1 MKIAVDAMGGDYA
14 PVEIVQGSID
24 AAKEL
29 GVEIVLVGDAAR
41 IREELA
47 KYNTGDLPISIQH
60 AGEVIEMGEP
70 PAVALR
76 KKKDSSIVVGTKLV
90 KDGQCDAI
98 VSAGNTG
105 AAMGSA
111 LLGLGRIK
119 GIHRP
124 AIASLIPTIKG
135 VTLLLD
141 IGANA
146 ECDPQNL
153 VQFAV
158 MGSIYSNKILGQAN
172 PKVGLLNIGEE
183 ETKGKPVY
191 LEAFKLLKQCS
202 INFIGNIEGRDIT
215 SGVADV
221 VVCDGFVGNI
231 VLKFGEGLARD
242 LMAMIKEELQKNIF
256 VKIGAGLVFSQ
267 AKGLKKK
274 IDYTEYGGAPLLG
287 VKGISVIS
295 HGSSKAKAI
304 RNAIRV
310 AKECVEV
317 GVVNCIKESIGEN
330 VDENISENIGGNI
343 AENPNGDD

>member
-1 MKIAVDAMGGDYA
+1 LKIVVDAMGGDYA
-14 PVEIVQGSID
+14 PVEVVKGSVD

-29 GVEIVLVGDAAR
+29 GIEVVLVGDETR

-47 KYNTGDLPISIQH
+47 KYNTGDLPISIHH
-60 AGEVIEMGEP
+60 ASEVIEMGEP

-76 KKKDSSIVVGTKLV
+76 KKKDASVIVGTKLV
-90 KDGQCDAI
+90 KDGLCDAI

-105 AAMGSA
+105 AAMGSS

-141 IGANA
+141 VGANA

-158 MGSIYSNKILGQAN
+158 MGSIYSNKILGADN

-191 LEAFKLLKQCS
+191 LEAFKLLKES
-202 INFIGNIEGRDIT
+202 NLNFIGNVEGRDIT
-215 SGVADV
+215 SGRADV
-221 VVCDGFVGNI
+221 IVCDGFVGNV

-242 LMAMIKEELQKNIF
+242 LMSMIRVELQTNIF
-256 VKIGAGLVFSQ
+256 VKIGAALVFSQ

-274 IDYTEYGGAPLLG
+274 IDYSEYGGAPLLG
-287 VKGISVIS
+287 VKGISIIC
-295 HGSSKAKAI
+295 HGTSKAKAVM
-304 RNAIRV
+304 NAIRL
-310 AKECVEV
+310 AKECVE
-317 GVVNCIKESIGEN
+317 GDVVNSIKASVGEN
-330 VDENISENIGGNI
+330 LSENIGR
-343 AENPNGDD
+343 NPDGDD

>member
-1 MKIAVDAMGGDYA
+1 MRIAVDAMGGDYA
-14 PVEIVQGSID
+14 PVEVVKGSID

-29 GVEIVLVGDAAR
+29 GVEIILVGDEAR

-47 KYNTGDLPISIQH
+47 NNNTDNLPISIH
-60 AGEVIEMGEP
+60 HTTEVIEMGES

-76 KKKDSSIVVGTKLV
+76 KKKNASVVVGTKLV
-90 KDGQCDAI
+90 KDGLCDAI

-105 AAMGSA
+105 ASMGSA

-124 AIASLIPTIKG
+124 AIASIIPTLKG

-141 IGANA
+141 VGANA

-158 MGSIYSNKILGQAN
+158 MGGIYSEKILGADN

-183 ETKGKPVY
+183 ETKGKPAY
-191 LEAFKLLKQCS
+191 LEAFRLLKQS
-202 INFIGNIEGRDIT
+202 KLNFMGNVEGRDIT
-215 SGVADV
+215 SGEADV
-221 VVCDGFVGNI
+221 VVCDGFVGNV

-242 LMAMIKEELQKNIF
+242 LLSMIKVELQKNIF
-256 VKIGAGLVFSQ
+256 VKIAAAFVFSQ

-287 VKGISVIS
+287 VKGISIVC

-304 RNAIRV
+304 MNAIRV

-317 GVVNCIKESIGEN
+317 NVVDCIKESISQN
-330 VDENISENIGGNI
+330 VSENIAGD
-343 AENPNGDD
+343 PNGDD

>member
-1 MKIAVDAMGGDYA
+1 LRIAVDAMGGDYA
-14 PVEIVQGSID
+14 PVEVVKGSID

-29 GVEIVLVGDAAR
+29 GVEIILVGDEAR

-47 KYNTGDLPISIQH
+47 NNNTDNLPISIH
-60 AGEVIEMGEP
+60 HTTEVIEMGES

-76 KKKDSSIVVGTKLV
+76 KKKNASVVVGTKLV
-90 KDGQCDAI
+90 KDGLCDAI

-105 AAMGSA
+105 ASMGSA

-124 AIASLIPTIKG
+124 AIASIIPTLKG

-141 IGANA
+141 VGANA

-158 MGSIYSNKILGQAN
+158 MGGIYSEKILGADN

-183 ETKGKPVY
+183 ETKGKPAY
-191 LEAFKLLKQCS
+191 LEAFRLLKQS
-202 INFIGNIEGRDIT
+202 KLNFMGNVEGRDIT
-215 SGVADV
+215 SGEADV
-221 VVCDGFVGNI
+221 VVCDGFVGNV

-242 LMAMIKEELQKNIF
+242 LLSMIKVELQKNIF
-256 VKIGAGLVFSQ
+256 VKIAAAFVFSQ

-287 VKGISVIS
+287 VKGISIVC

-304 RNAIRV
+304 MNAIRV

-317 GVVNCIKESIGEN
+317 NVVDCIKESISQN
-330 VDENISENIGGNI
+330 VSENIAGD
-343 AENPNGDD
+343 PNGDD